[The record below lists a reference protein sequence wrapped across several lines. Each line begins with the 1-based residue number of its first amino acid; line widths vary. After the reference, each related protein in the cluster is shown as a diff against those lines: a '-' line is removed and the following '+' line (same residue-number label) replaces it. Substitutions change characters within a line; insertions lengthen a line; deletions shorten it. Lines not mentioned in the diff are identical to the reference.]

1 MTLVLVALCVLAGA
15 APWWSARTEAGRRAV
30 AVGRAAPAPDA
41 PAGNPS
47 GRRRRGAARER
58 GLGPGE
64 LRAVG
69 AAGGGRREAGRG
81 AVAGGRAAAARVVP
95 AGIPCGRRRRGDDR
109 EPGIETGV
117 LLELLAAAV
126 GSGAA
131 IPRALDVVGSCVG
144 GRDGAGL
151 RAADAALLLGA
162 SWDGAWAGAPPR
174 LGVVQRALRPAW
186 LHGAAP
192 ASALRAAAGAAR
204 LGRTGAAQA
213 AAARLAVHLVLPLGA
228 CFLPAFVL
236 VGLLPVL
243 VSLGAGLL
251 SG

>member
-30 AVGRAAPAPDA
+30 AVGRAVPEPDDPAADP
-41 PAGNPS
+41 
-47 GRRRRGAARER
+47 R
-58 GLGPGE
+58 
-64 LRAVG
+64 
-69 AAGGGRREAGRG
+69 
-81 AVAGGRAAAARVVP
+81 
-95 AGIPCGRRRRGDDR
+95 GRRRRGDDR

-144 GRDGAGL
+144 GGDGAGL
-151 RAADAALLLGA
+151 RAAGAALLLGA

-192 ASALRAAAGAAR
+192 ASSLRAAAEASR
-204 LGRTGAAQA
+204 QDRTGAAKA

>member
-30 AVGRAAPAPDA
+30 AVGRAAPAPDD

-47 GRRRRGAARER
+47 
-58 GLGPGE
+58 
-64 LRAVG
+64 
-69 AAGGGRREAGRG
+69 
-81 AVAGGRAAAARVVP
+81 
-95 AGIPCGRRRRGDDR
+95 GRRRRGDDR

-144 GRDGAGL
+144 GGDGAGL
-151 RAADAALLLGA
+151 RAAGAGRVRGAA
-162 SWDGAWAGAPPR
+162 WDGAWAGAPPR
-174 LGVVQRALRPAW
+174 LGVVPRALRPAW

-192 ASALRAAAGAAR
+192 ASSLRAAAGASR
-204 LGRTGAAQA
+204 QDRTGAAKA

>member
-1 MTLVLVALCVLAGA
+1 MTLVLLALCVLAGA
-15 APWWSARTEAGRRAV
+15 APWWSARAEAGRRAA
-30 AVGRAAPAPDA
+30 AVGRAGRGRDA
-41 PAGNPS
+41 ASAG
-47 GRRRRGAARER
+47 E
-58 GLGPGE
+58 
-64 LRAVG
+64 
-69 AAGGGRREAGRG
+69 GGRR
-81 AVAGGRAAAARVVP
+81 P
-95 AGIPCGRRRRGDDR
+95 RGDDR
-109 EPGIETGV
+109 DPGIETGV

-131 IPRALDVVGSCVG
+131 VPRALDVVGTCVG

-151 RAADAALLLGA
+151 RAAGAALLLGA

-192 ASALRAAAGAAR
+192 ASSLRAAAEASR
-204 LGRTGAAQA
+204 QDRTGAAKA